1 MSEVYDFFSDE
12 SPKYFDYDADR
23 QGLGRISIGSP
34 VQLAQVPA
42 APRSTLFTFEEFA
55 AAVALAHPLPGP
67 VASAPVSPSPSYAL
81 LSGVTSP
88 LSLPTELSLPV
99 SWADRS
105 PLPID
110 YEGISEWAEEAAEAD
125 PPALPHF
132 AVFHRGLDR
141 PEAPFIVENP
151 APVAESVPAVFV
163 APEVP
168 TAPPLEFTFPA
179 VEPVQPPPSEQS
191 PLSQSTPHPEEQ
203 LLPTPQSQAPISPRP
218 LSPLPSA
225 EEAHLENQENIP
237 PEVASPI
244 FARPP
249 CVDDPVPHPHQF
261 FSITTSYGPEWRPR
275 RELSLGDALEFPM
288 VTDLVRWTPRFP
300 SVIPFRGA
308 ATHHFP
314 ITPVILDITAQF
326 TIPTIYACS
335 KAIRYPPTLELPL
348 GYIKYSFHDGLREVF
363 SLFSLLVKSAF
374 SGAAVILETV
384 NFLDGRRVT
393 TYGYLDF
400 DEVFVY
406 LKGQGYHCED
416 DIQTYPLLLCYC
428 LTPCI
433 PADPW
438 VHISVH
444 HETVPL

>member
-42 APRSTLFTFEEFA
+42 APRSTLFTLEEFA

-67 VASAPVSPSPSYAL
+67 VASAPVSPSPSYDS
-81 LSGVTSP
+81 LSGVSSP
-88 LSLPTELSLPV
+88 SSLPTELSLPA

-105 PLPID
+105 PSPIN

-132 AVFHRGLDR
+132 AIFHRGIDN

-151 APVAESVPAVFV
+151 APAEEPVPVV
-163 APEVP
+163 APE
-168 TAPPLEFTFPA
+168 AFAGPLEFTFPA
-179 VEPVQPPPSEQS
+179 VEPVQSPPAEQS
-191 PLSQSTPHPEEQ
+191 PPSQSTPRQIFEEP
-203 LLPTPQSQAPISPRP
+203 LLPTPQSPVPASPRP
-218 LSPLPSA
+218 LTPLPVE
-225 EEAHLENQENIP
+225 EEARLENQENIP
-237 PEVASPI
+237 PEVAGPI

-261 FSITTSYGPEWRPR
+261 FAVTTSYGPEWRPR
-275 RELSLGDALEFPM
+275 RELSLGDALEFPT
-288 VTDLVRWTPRFP
+288 VLDLVRWSPRFP
-300 SVIPFRGA
+300 SVVPFRGA
-308 ATHHFP
+308 ATHHFAIKP
-314 ITPVILDITAQF
+314 AIPDITTQF
-326 TIPTIYACS
+326 TIPPVFACS

-348 GYIKYSFHDGLREVF
+348 GYIKYSFCDGLREVF
-363 SLFSLLVKSAF
+363 SPHSLLIKSAF
-374 SGAAVILETV
+374 SGAPAILETV
-384 NFLDGRRVT
+384 DFLDGRRVT

-400 DEVFVY
+400 DEAFVY

-416 DIQTYPLLLCYC
+416 DVRTYPLLLSYC
-428 LTPCI
+428 LTPRL

-444 HETVPL
+444 HKTVPL

>member
-12 SPKYFDYDADR
+12 SPEYFDYDADR

-42 APRSTLFTFEEFA
+42 APHSTLFSFEEFA
-55 AAVALAHPLPGP
+55 AAVTLAHPLPGP
-67 VASAPVSPSPSYAL
+67 VASAPVSPSPSYAS
-81 LSGVTSP
+81 LSGVLSP
-88 LSLPTELSLPV
+88 SSLPTELSLPV

-105 PLPID
+105 PSPID

-132 AVFHRGLDR
+132 AVFHWGIDN
-141 PEAPFIVENP
+141 PEAPFVLENP
-151 APVAESVPAVFV
+151 APVAEPAPVA
-163 APEVP
+163 APEVF
-168 TAPPLEFTFPA
+168 AGPLEFTFPA
-179 VEPVQPPPSEQS
+179 VEPVQSPPAEQS
-191 PLSQSTPHPEEQ
+191 PPPQSTPRPMFQEP
-203 LLPTPQSQAPISPRP
+203 LLPTPQSPAPASPRP
-218 LSPLPSA
+218 LSPLPA
-225 EEAHLENQENIP
+225 EEEAHLENQENVP
-237 PEVASPI
+237 PEVAGPI

-261 FSITTSYGPEWRPR
+261 FAVTTSYGPEWRPR
-275 RELSLGDALEFPM
+275 RELSLGDTLEFPT
-288 VTDLVRWTPRFP
+288 VLDLVRWSPRFP
-300 SVIPFRGA
+300 SVVPFCGA
-308 ATHHFP
+308 AIHHFP
-314 ITPVILDITAQF
+314 ITPVIPDITSQF
-326 TIPTIYACS
+326 MIPTIYACS
-335 KAIRYPPTLELPL
+335 KAIHYPPTIELPL
-348 GYIKYSFHDGLREVF
+348 GYVKYSFRDGLREVF
-363 SLFSLLVKSAF
+363 SPFSLLVKSAF

-384 NFLDGRRVT
+384 DFLDGRRVT

-400 DEVFVY
+400 DEAFVY

-416 DIQTYPLLLCYC
+416 DIRTYPLLLSYC
-428 LTPCI
+428 LMPRL

>member
-1 MSEVYDFFSDE
+1 MSEVYDFFPDE
-12 SPKYFDYDADR
+12 SPEYFDYDADR

-55 AAVALAHPLPGP
+55 TAVALAHPLPGP
-67 VASAPVSPSPSYAL
+67 VASAPVSPSPSYAS
-81 LSGVTSP
+81 LSGVSSP
-88 LSLPTELSLPV
+88 SSLPTELSLPA

-105 PLPID
+105 PSPID

-132 AVFHRGLDR
+132 AVFHRGIEN
-141 PEAPFIVENP
+141 PEAPFVLENPALAAEP
-151 APVAESVPAVFV
+151 APVA
-163 APEVP
+163 APEVF
-168 TAPPLEFTFPA
+168 AGPLEFTFPT
-179 VEPVQPPPSEQS
+179 VEPVQSTPAEQS
-191 PLSQSTPHPEEQ
+191 PPPQSTPRPVFQEP
-203 LLPTPQSQAPISPRP
+203 LLPTPQSPAPVSPRP
-218 LSPLPSA
+218 LSPLPA
-225 EEAHLENQENIP
+225 EEEARLENQENVP
-237 PEVASPI
+237 PEVAGPI

-261 FSITTSYGPEWRPR
+261 FAVTTSYGPEWRPR
-275 RELSLGDALEFPM
+275 RELSLGDALEFPT
-288 VTDLVRWTPRFP
+288 VLDLVRWSPRFP
-300 SVIPFRGA
+300 SVVPFRGA
-308 ATHHFP
+308 ATHHFAVK
-314 ITPVILDITAQF
+314 PVIPDITSQF
-326 TIPTIYACS
+326 TIPPLFACS

-363 SLFSLLVKSAF
+363 SPFSLLVKSAF

-384 NFLDGRRVT
+384 DFLDGRRVT

-400 DEVFVY
+400 DEAFVY

-416 DIQTYPLLLCYC
+416 DVRTYPLLLSYC
-428 LTPCI
+428 LTPRL

-438 VHISVH
+438 VHISQH

>member
-12 SPKYFDYDADR
+12 SPEYFDYDADR

-42 APRSTLFTFEEFA
+42 APRSTLFTLEEFA

-67 VASAPVSPSPSYAL
+67 VASAPVSPSLSYASL
-81 LSGVTSP
+81 TGVSSP
-88 LSLPTELSLPV
+88 SSLPTELSLPA

-105 PLPID
+105 PSPID

-132 AVFHRGLDR
+132 AVFHRGIEN
-141 PEAPFIVENP
+141 PEAPFILENP
-151 APVAESVPAVFV
+151 APAAEPAPVAAPNVF
-163 APEVP
+163 AG
-168 TAPPLEFTFPA
+168 PLELTFPA
-179 VEPVQPPPSEQS
+179 VEPVQSPPAEQS
-191 PLSQSTPHPEEQ
+191 PPSQSTPRPIFEEP
-203 LLPTPQSQAPISPRP
+203 LLPSPQSPVPASPRP
-218 LSPLPSA
+218 LSPLPA
-225 EEAHLENQENIP
+225 EEEARLENQENVP
-237 PEVASPI
+237 PEVAGPI

-249 CVDDPVPHPHQF
+249 CVDNPVPHPHQF
-261 FSITTSYGPEWRPR
+261 FAVTTSYGPEWRPR
-275 RELSLGDALEFPM
+275 RELSLGDALEFPT
-288 VTDLVRWTPRFP
+288 VTELVRWAPRFP

-314 ITPVILDITAQF
+314 ITPVIPNITAQF
-326 TIPTIYACS
+326 TIPPVYVCS
-335 KAIRYPPTLELPL
+335 KAVKFPPTLELPL
-348 GYIKYSFHDGLREVF
+348 GYIKYSFRDGLREVF
-363 SLFSLLVKSAF
+363 SPFSLLVKSAF

-384 NFLDGRRVT
+384 DFLDGRRVT

-400 DEVFVY
+400 DEAFVY

-416 DIQTYPLLLCYC
+416 DARTYPLLLSYC
-428 LTPCI
+428 LTPRL

-438 VHISVH
+438 VHINQH